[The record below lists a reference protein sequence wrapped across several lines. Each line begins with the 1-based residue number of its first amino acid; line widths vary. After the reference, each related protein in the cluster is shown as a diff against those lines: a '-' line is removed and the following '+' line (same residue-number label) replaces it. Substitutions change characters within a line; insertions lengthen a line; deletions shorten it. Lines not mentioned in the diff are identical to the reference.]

1 MMKAICK
8 FMCSLCPFAELAGRA
23 GLALVFLVGGIGK
36 IPGYEGTLGYMESK
50 GVPGE
55 LLPLVIILEIAAPIA
70 IMIGWQTRWAA
81 LALAGFTVLTVLLFH
96 FDFADRAMLKNI
108 AITGGLLVLACAGA
122 GRFSIDRR
130 RAAARPG

>member
-1 MMKAICK
+1 MNAICK

-36 IPGYEGTLGYMESK
+36 ITGYQGAFGYMQSK

-70 IMIGWQTRWAA
+70 IIIGWQTRWAA
-81 LALAGFTVLTVLLFH
+81 LALAGFTVLTVLFFH
-96 FDFADRAMLKNI
+96 FDFADRAMMKNI

-122 GRFSIDRR
+122 GRFSVDRM
-130 RAAARPG
+130 RAAGRPD

>member
-1 MMKAICK
+1 MSIRRV
-8 FMCSLCPFAELAGRA
+8 GRA
-23 GLALVFLVGGIGK
+23 GLALVFLVGGISK